1 MQSFCFFEKVMDVYV
16 LKRERYSMDVM
27 DAINTRKSVR
37 SYLARPVEDEKLNA
51 VLEAARLAPS
61 VSNLQEWRFVIVR
74 EL

>member
-1 MQSFCFFEKVMDVYV
+1 MY
-16 LKRERYSMDVM
+16 VM

-61 VSNLQEWRFVIVR
+61 APNPQEWRFVIVR
-74 EL
+74 ELETRKKWNFCERIKEIHHRF